1 MSTSAIQ
8 PQQLVAFDVHVHL
21 EAPVD
26 GSAADL
32 AARQYFGES
41 GAERDPHAIAE
52 YYRSRR
58 IAFVVFSVDERLTGR
73 RQLPNDEVADFA
85 AAHGARDPAR
95 LSAFPLVT
103 VDYAVQLGD
112 EHRYQLGVLIENSH
126 GGQVQGLGVD
136 MWFPSRLVAGAEGF
150 TSGLGAKRVE
160 GMECSGFRWR
170 SGATLFVGDH
180 VRICPTKD
188 TKLGYRVNDDLYGWI
203 DEEQPAA
210 EFEVFVGTFP
220 RLRALVPVARHV
232 IFSERGFDEWAG
244 AGCETPEGTA
254 RVSKSQS

>member
-1 MSTSAIQ
+1 M
-8 PQQLVAFDVHVHL
+8 
-21 EAPVD
+21 
-26 GSAADL
+26 
-32 AARQYFGES
+32 
-41 GAERDPHAIAE
+41 
-52 YYRSRR
+52 
-58 IAFVVFSVDERLTGR
+58 
-73 RQLPNDEVADFA
+73 ADFA

-188 TKLGYRVNDDLYGWI
+188 TKLGYRVNDDLYDWI
-203 DEEQPAA
+203 DEKQPAA

-220 RLRALVPVARHV
+220 RLRALVPVRHLHQ
-232 IFSERGFDEWAG
+232 F
-244 AGCETPEGTA
+244 
-254 RVSKSQS
+254 